1 MNTKEN
7 FENAFSIAEN
17 STERLWEAFLV
28 TMGSMSWTQEQ
39 TDNLFRK
46 YLDGNKTAREE
57 GSRLMEE
64 VVSQAKKN
72 QQQIQKM
79 IEEAVVGAFGNLD
92 IPTFSY
98 IEELSKK
105 VDELSKKVDNL

>member
-39 TDNLFRK
+39 SENLFKK
-46 YLDGNKTAREE
+46 YLDQNKTARKE
-57 GSRLMEE
+57 GSLLMEE
-64 VVSQAKKN
+64 VVNQARKN